1 MPPYELQRGVDGHV
15 PPELQGDPRYQE
27 YLRCQRQQSSA
38 PLDGRYAAP
47 APAMPTLA
55 AGQHLPITA
64 TDFLPAQPGHPAI
77 DQAIAGMALT
87 PLQRTQLR
95 QSAEEMLR
103 RVASQY
109 RGNNLAVSVTVAYAT
124 AMAALNGTAMS
135 PQQTRELV
143 FAVNDT
149 FGLHPQFAQLSA
161 SQKQNESDWLL
172 FQSLVITVLSEMGQR
187 DPQARRQAV
196 QLARAVL
203 KQLNV
208 AA

>member
-1 MPPYELQRGVDGHV
+1 
-15 PPELQGDPRYQE
+15 
-27 YLRCQRQQSSA
+27 
-38 PLDGRYAAP
+38 
-47 APAMPTLA
+47 
-55 AGQHLPITA
+55 
-64 TDFLPAQPGHPAI
+64 
-77 DQAIAGMALT
+77 
-87 PLQRTQLR
+87 
-95 QSAEEMLR
+95 
-103 RVASQY
+103 
-109 RGNNLAVSVTVAYAT
+109 
-124 AMAALNGTAMS
+124 MAALNGTAMS